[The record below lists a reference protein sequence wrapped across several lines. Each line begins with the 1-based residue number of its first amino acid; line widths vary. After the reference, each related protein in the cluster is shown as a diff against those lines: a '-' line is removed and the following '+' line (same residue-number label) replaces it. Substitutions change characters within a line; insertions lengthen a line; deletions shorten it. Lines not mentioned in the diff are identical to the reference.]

1 MLRLDPV
8 PSRSLWWFVWLV
20 HSGALLA
27 VGVSGIPL
35 WLKAGLAVAIGIS
48 CWLQLRCIGRVK
60 ISALEFRT
68 DQGWLLH
75 LRSGQTLAGTL
86 LAGSLVLGKIAFLYF
101 KTARGRKSLLLMP
114 DSVSRAEYRKL
125 RLLVRL
131 KPSGLLQTPG
141 PLHSKPLRAA
151 SKANPV
157 V

>member
-35 WLKAGLAVAIGIS
+35 WLKVGLTVLIGVS
-48 CWLQLRCIGRVK
+48 CWLQLHNIGRVK

-75 LRSGQTLAGTL
+75 LRNGQILAGTL
-86 LAGSLVLGKIAFLYF
+86 SAGSLVLGKIAFLYF

-114 DSVSRAEYRKL
+114 DSVPRAEYRKL
-125 RLLVRL
+125 RLLVRI
-131 KPSGLLQTPG
+131 KPSGLLQP
-141 PLHSKPLRAA
+141 PNPFPSKPLRTT